1 METLIFSTLS
11 VIAITNIILGII
23 IFSRGIKSFPHV
35 LFGLIAFTLAIW
47 STAIVGFYSQQFS
60 DTCNWILLT
69 HTAAILIPLF
79 FLGFSVNFPQKLSNR
94 KYIFT
99 LASLIVSILILFI
112 FSSDYIVGST
122 EGNSYQIGVWY
133 PVYALSISGFFL
145 IGFFFLLEQLKIS
158 VNDIQKKQIK
168 YILIGS
174 FIASTLAIIPDLIL
188 PYLNIFQ
195 FTWLGPIFTLI
206 MIISLFLAMLRY
218 QLFNIKIILTEV
230 ISILI
235 VLALLLELFLAKSP
249 VEILMKS
256 IILIIVT
263 IFSFLLIKGVYKEV
277 KQREALAIANAGQ
290 ENLIHI
296 MNHQIKGYLGKNRS
310 IFAELLTGD
319 YGTLPEETMPLLKE
333 GLDQSTKG
341 VDYVQSILRGA
352 SAINGILPYDMRKTD
367 LKSLISETID
377 NQKTIAKSKNL
388 SFTSHIMDTDYI
400 INGDPTQL
408 NEAFRNLIENAIKY
422 NVPNGKIFVSL
433 TKDNQYVY
441 FEVKDTGI
449 GVSED
454 VKSRLF
460 TPGGRSKDSTKYNP
474 ESSGFGL
481 AFVKGVVEAHKGS
494 VEYRPNSDDHGS
506 TFIVKIP
513 YRSTTL
519 KKI

>member
-133 PVYALSISGFFL
+133 PVYALFISGFFL

-296 MNHQIKGYLGKNRS
+296 MNHQIKGYLGKIGAYLQNY
-310 IFAELLTGD
+310 LLVIME
-319 YGTLPEETMPLLKE
+319 PC
-333 GLDQSTKG
+333 
-341 VDYVQSILRGA
+341 
-352 SAINGILPYDMRKTD
+352 
-367 LKSLISETID
+367 
-377 NQKTIAKSKNL
+377 QK
-388 SFTSHIMDTDYI
+388 
-400 INGDPTQL
+400 
-408 NEAFRNLIENAIKY
+408 
-422 NVPNGKIFVSL
+422 
-433 TKDNQYVY
+433 
-441 FEVKDTGI
+441 
-449 GVSED
+449 
-454 VKSRLF
+454 
-460 TPGGRSKDSTKYNP
+460 
-474 ESSGFGL
+474 
-481 AFVKGVVEAHKGS
+481 
-494 VEYRPNSDDHGS
+494 RPCH
-506 TFIVKIP
+506 F
-513 YRSTTL
+513 
-519 KKI
+519 